1 MKTTLP
7 PDLEAKL
14 ADFRR
19 RVWIVKLAEGILAAL
34 FGLALSYLAVFILD
48 RFCETPA
55 WLRFCILLAGAATL
69 GLGLPLKWHRWVWRQ
84 RRLEDVARLIRL
96 SFPRLGDQLLGIVE
110 LVRREEGASGRSE
123 RLVQAAIAQTAE
135 AVKNRDFHK
144 AVPHARHRQWGI
156 AAASVIVV
164 VVLAF
169 AVVNSAARNALI
181 RWIAPWS
188 NTERFTFADIQPL
201 PSSMVVPYDESFP
214 LPVKLRPDTQWSPSE
229 GHGHIGDQPDVK
241 AALNSGI
248 YPFVF
253 PPQKQDGTLALSLG
267 DVRKTMQI
275 VPKTRPELSDL
286 KVHLKLP
293 DYLGY
298 KTEPTLDVRDAS
310 VEILKGSQAAFEA
323 KAIRD
328 IDSATLD
335 GAPQKVD
342 GGTILTTY
350 DAVTQDADRQFNW
363 KDHDGLTPR
372 EPLVLKVRAGE
383 DQPPTIVA
391 RRDSLE
397 EVVLDSEVVTFNL
410 TATDDF
416 GVKEVGL
423 AWTGE
428 QTQADGKTP
437 VGGEKIVSAGT
448 PEGKELNAIGTFC
461 ATREGMEPQTVEVRA
476 WVIDYLPGRQHVR
489 SSAFILHVL
498 NKTDHALWLTGQFGK
513 WLEAAKET
521 YEREEQLNATNKE
534 LRALPSADLD
544 RPENRR
550 KVAQQAAAENAN
562 ASRLDNLNSAGRNLV
577 QQAMKNDEFDAK
589 RLETWATMLKSLQ
602 DIANNRMPS
611 VSDLLRQTAS
621 APTGAP
627 NPSSTPPQP
636 SQTSPQSPPNSQQP
650 TPNQPT
656 NNGKSVASI
665 NNGSSPPKGNTPAPP
680 PTTGAPQKPP
690 GPSLTDNE
698 PGFTK
703 PSDPKPNPANN
714 TPKPPGRSH
723 LDLPTTQ
730 LGAAP
735 GPSKPDEP
743 QPPQSPAQQTMGNA
757 VQQQDDL
764 LAQFAKVS
772 DQLSQIMASLEA
784 STFVKRFKA
793 ASRAQ
798 LKLAGN
804 IDQKTLDAFGIQ
816 DTPVQEASYIADD
829 AKKQSEVVRVIESD
843 LDAYFQ
849 RKQDA
854 RFKTTLDEM
863 RKTEIVKAMSGDG
876 DKVSVN
882 LSGQAMTGSEYWAD
896 TLDRWAEEMVA
907 ASDCKSSSTC
917 NADSLPPEIVLKV
930 MQALRDEMKLRDETR
945 EEQNA
950 KPALGPEKFSA
961 DASKLSDSQADIG
974 THTASAIT
982 DILALPDGENKFG
995 KDLKLLR
1002 QVTQVMNESQNILA
1016 TPETGAPAIGA
1027 ETDAIELLLQ
1037 SKRSGK
1043 KGGGGGG
1050 SNPGGGSGPAQAT
1063 EAALADFGPG
1073 DDAQA
1078 VVNARPVGQATGVA
1092 GQQFPDEFK
1101 SGLDS
1106 YFGRLEKQSAGK

>member
-14 ADFRR
+14 ADFRK
-19 RVWIVKLAEGILAAL
+19 RVWIIKLTEGVLAAL

-55 WLRFCILLAGAATL
+55 WLRFCLLLAGAATL

-84 RRLEDVARLIRL
+84 RRLEDVARLLRHT
-96 SFPRLGDQLLGIVE
+96 FPRLGDQLLGIVE
-110 LVRREEGASGRSE
+110 LVRLDEGASGRSE

-135 AVKNRDFHK
+135 AVKDRDFRK
-144 AVPHARHRQWGI
+144 AVPNARHWQWGI
-156 AAASVIVV
+156 AAASVVAVV
-164 VVLAF
+164 ALAF
-169 AVVNSAARNALI
+169 AAVNPAARNALI

-188 NTERFTFADIQPL
+188 NTERFTFASIQPL
-201 PSSMVVPYDESFP
+201 PDHIVVPYDESFP
-214 LPVKLRPDTQWSPSE
+214 LAVKLAAGTQWSPSA
-229 GHGHIGDQPDVK
+229 GYGHIGDEPDVK
-241 AALNSGI
+241 ADLASGA
-248 YPFVF
+248 YPFIF
-253 PPQKQDGTLALSLG
+253 PPQRQDGTLALSLG
-267 DVRKTMQI
+267 DVRKS
-275 VPKTRPELSDL
+275 VKVEPKTRPELANI

-298 KTEPTLDVRDAS
+298 KTEPTQDVRDAS
-310 VEILKGSQAAFEA
+310 VEILKGSQAAFDI

-328 IDSATLD
+328 ISDANRDNQALTVQNGEITTPAS
-335 GAPQKVD
+335 
-342 GGTILTTY
+342 TINSDTNLTF
-350 DAVTQDADRQFNW
+350 DW
-363 KDHDGLTPR
+363 HDHDGLTPR
-372 EPLVLKVRAGE
+372 DPLVLKIKAGE

-391 RRDSLE
+391 RRDTLE

-410 TATDDF
+410 TATDDY

-428 QTQADGKTP
+428 QMQADGKTP
-437 VGGEKIVSAGT
+437 VGGEKIVAAGE
-448 PEGKELNAIGTFC
+448 PEKKQLDAIGTFC
-461 ATREGMEPQTVEVRA
+461 ATREGIAPQTVEVRA
-476 WVIDYLPGRQHVR
+476 WVIDYLPGRPHVR
-489 SSAFILHVL
+489 SAAFILHVL
-498 NKTDHALWLTGQFGK
+498 NKTDHALWLTAQFGK

-534 LRALPSADLD
+534 LRALSPADLD

-550 KVAQQAAAENAN
+550 RVAQQAAAENAN
-562 ASRLDNLNSAGRNLV
+562 ASRLDSLNSAGRNLV

-589 RLETWATMLKSLQ
+589 RLETWATMLKTLQ

-627 NPSSTPPQP
+627 NPA
-636 SQTSPQSPPNSQQP
+636 QTTPQSPQHSSQP
-650 TPNQPT
+650 TPNQTT
-656 NNGKSVASI
+656 NPSKSVASL
-665 NNGSSPPKGNTPAPP
+665 NHGDQTPSGSKP
-680 PTTGAPQKPP
+680 PTPIDPNAKTKPP
-690 GPSLTDNE
+690 GPSITDNE
-698 PGFTK
+698 PGFNK
-703 PSDPKPNPANN
+703 PSPPQPPNPNA

-735 GPSKPDEP
+735 GQNNKPDNQ
-743 QPPQSPAQQTMGNA
+743 QPPPSPAQQTMGNA
-757 VQQQDDL
+757 VQQQNDL
-764 LAQFAKVS
+764 LAEFAKVS

-798 LKLAGN
+798 LKIAGN
-804 IDQKTLDAFGIQ
+804 IDKQTLDAFGIQ
-816 DTPVQEASYIADD
+816 DTPVRQASYIADD
-829 AKKQSEVVRVIESD
+829 ARKQSDVVRVIESD
-843 LDAYFQ
+843 LDAYYE

-863 RKTEIVKAMSGDG
+863 RKTDIVHAMAGDG
-876 DKVSVN
+876 DKVMVN
-882 LSGQAMTGSEYWAD
+882 LTGQGMTGSEYWAD

-907 ASDCKSSSTC
+907 ASNCKASSSC
-917 NADSLPPEIVLKV
+917 SADSLPPEIVLKV

-945 EEQNA
+945 EEENA
-950 KPALGPEKFSA
+950 KPALAPEKYSA
-961 DASKLSDSQADIG
+961 DASQLGDSQADIS

-995 KDLKLLR
+995 KDLKLLQ
-1002 QVTQVMNESQNILA
+1002 QVTQVMNETQGILH
-1016 TPETGAPAIGA
+1016 TPETGAPAVGA
-1027 ETDAIELLLQ
+1027 ETEAIELLLQ
-1037 SKRSGK
+1037 SKRQGN

-1050 SNPGGGSGPAQAT
+1050 SNPGGGSGPAHAT
-1063 EAALADFGPG
+1063 EAALADLGPG
-1073 DDAQA
+1073 DDAQT
-1078 VVNARPVGQATGVA
+1078 VVAPRPVGQATGVA

-1106 YFGRLEKQSAGK
+1106 YFGLLEKQSAGK